1 MTGKKMAYWAV
12 GIFMCLVIAAAL
24 WVGIL
29 AGRFIYVSPEDE
41 PGREVLVLLEP
52 GITLQR
58 AAWILKNNGVVTN
71 ASYFILLAELK
82 SADTSIR
89 AGEFMMNTSWRPGRV
104 LEELTSGKP
113 AAHKLR
119 ITEGLPY
126 WAVGRVISESG
137 LCDHDKFAGII
148 RDANMLK
155 EYDIPFDSA
164 EGFLFPDTYQVIRD
178 FSGDPT
184 PLVKR
189 LLGTF
194 WARTG
199 KVWSSFPPDP
209 EEVKKIVIL
218 ASLVEKETSNPEER
232 RRVAGVFAN
241 RLRLGMLL
249 QCDPTVIYG
258 LGPSFSGPLTRSQ
271 LADKKNP
278 YNTYAHPGLPPGPI
292 CSPGLDSIEAAADP
306 EVHDYLYFVAKGNGR
321 HQFSRTLPEHNTA
334 VFQYRRLNSGN

>member
-1 MTGKKMAYWAV
+1 MTGKKMAFGAV
-12 GIFMCLVIAAAL
+12 GIFMCLVITAAL

-29 AGRFIYVSPEDE
+29 AGKFLYVPPEDE

-58 AAWILKNNGVVTN
+58 AAWILKNNGVVTD

-82 SADTSIR
+82 SAETSIR
-89 AGEFMMNTSWRPGRV
+89 AGEYMMNTSWRPDQV
-104 LEELTSGKP
+104 LEALTRGKP
-113 AAHKLR
+113 AAHKLL
-119 ITEGLPY
+119 ITEGLPH
-126 WAVGRVISESG
+126 WAVGRIISENG
-137 LCDHDKFAGII
+137 LCDYDKFAGII
-148 RDANMLK
+148 KDAALLK
-155 EYDIPFDSA
+155 EYAIPFDSA
-164 EGFLFPDTYQVIRD
+164 EGFLFPDTYQVIKD

-194 WARTG
+194 WAKTS
-199 KVWSSFPPDP
+199 KVWNSFPPDP

-218 ASLVEKETSNPEER
+218 ASLVEKETSKPEER

-258 LGPSFSGPLTRSQ
+258 LGPSFSGRLTRSQ
-271 LADKKNP
+271 LADKNNL

-292 CSPGLDSIEAAADP
+292 CSPGLASIEAAADP
-306 EVHDYLYFVAKGNGR
+306 EVHDYLYFVAKGNGG
-321 HQFSRTLPEHNTA
+321 HQFSRTLREHNTA
-334 VFQYRRLNSGN
+334 VFQYRRIISGK